1 VLIRQLAF
9 AAADGERSEHER
21 DQALTQLTAVADR
34 SLRLTTDLTR
44 AARLEDSLFEVEP
57 VNAQQLC
64 EMIVAQIAPLYA
76 EYGRTI
82 YTTSHRSRP
91 LVLAHRELLSSVLYH
106 FADNALHY
114 GHADSSVTMS
124 IQARQSKGVLRI
136 GVRDAGPA
144 MSVREWRELQRQPQG
159 SLVTRP
165 QGSGLGL
172 YIAGRFAAAMNGTIG
187 LTRHRDGVTF
197 YVDLPVSEQLSLL

>member
-1 VLIRQLAF
+1 MQREGNTQGSASPTADISAVVAAAHELKSPLVLIRQLAF

-114 GHADSSVTMS
+114 GHADSSVTM
-124 IQARQSKGVLRI
+124 
-136 GVRDAGPA
+136 
-144 MSVREWRELQRQPQG
+144 
-159 SLVTRP
+159 
-165 QGSGLGL
+165 
-172 YIAGRFAAAMNGTIG
+172 
-187 LTRHRDGVTF
+187 
-197 YVDLPVSEQLSLL
+197 